1 MTFKLDSL
9 PSQQGKKAI
18 VTGANTGLGF
28 ETALGLAKTGCHVI
42 LACRDMDKAAAAAT
56 EIRQQIPDAN
66 VETMAL
72 DLSQLAS
79 VKEFATAYRQ
89 RHQTLNLLIN
99 NAGIM
104 FPPYSQTVD
113 GFESQFCVNYLGHF
127 LLTALLIDLMP
138 DTAES
143 RVVSLSSNAHKFG
156 KINFQ
161 DLQSEQNYSAT
172 AAYGQSKLACLLFA
186 VELQRRLAAKNK
198 NILSVAAHP
207 GIAPTELGRYIPAFL
222 AGLIRL
228 IFVPF
233 FANSVAQGALPTLMA
248 ALDPAAT
255 GGDYF
260 GPQGFG
266 EMSGKPGR
274 VEKSDQAKDEAIA
287 KQLWET
293 SETLI
298 NCPLTIPD

>member
-1 MTFKLDSL
+1 MTFKVDHL
-9 PSQQGKKAI
+9 PPQHDKKAI

-42 LACRDMDKAAAAAT
+42 LACRDLTKAAAAIT
-56 EIRQQIPDAN
+56 QIRQQVLNAN
-66 VETMAL
+66 LEAMQL

-79 VKEFATAYRQ
+79 VREFATAYRQ

-138 DTAES
+138 NTTAS

-156 KINFQ
+156 TINFQ

-172 AAYGQSKLACLLFA
+172 AAYGQSKLACLIFA
-186 VELQRRLAAKNK
+186 VELQRRLTATGQD
-198 NILSVAAHP
+198 ILSVAAHP
-207 GIAPTELGRYIPAFL
+207 GIAPTELGRYIPPFWATVL
-222 AGLIRL
+222 RWTLIPSL
-228 IFVPF
+228 
-233 FANSVAQGALPTLMA
+233 ANSVAQGALPTLMA
-248 ALDPAAT
+248 ALEPTVT

-266 EMSGKPGR
+266 EMSGKPGL
-274 VEKSDQAKDEAIA
+274 VTKSDLAQDEAIA
-287 KQLWET
+287 QQLWET
-293 SETLI
+293 SETLV
-298 NCPLTIPD
+298 NYSFPL